1 MPACH
6 AGGRGFESLPDR
18 HLVDMII
25 EIALQTVLAM
35 VIGGVWLSILVVTPA
50 ARNSLDKQSLGYFLK
65 SFFFRLNLFLILMIL
80 SYLGITYFF
89 QLEQYELIWSSTR
102 NLIFLI
108 LLGANLLNL
117 FIGLFLDHEKNK
129 EAGPTFK
136 IFHSFSILILAATSF
151 VALYYLVEK
160 FLEL

>member
-80 SYLGITYFF
+80 SYLGIIYFF

-102 NLIFLI
+102 NLI
-108 LLGANLLNL
+108 G
-117 FIGLFLDHEKNK
+117 
-129 EAGPTFK
+129 
-136 IFHSFSILILAATSF
+136 S
-151 VALYYLVEK
+151 
-160 FLEL
+160 